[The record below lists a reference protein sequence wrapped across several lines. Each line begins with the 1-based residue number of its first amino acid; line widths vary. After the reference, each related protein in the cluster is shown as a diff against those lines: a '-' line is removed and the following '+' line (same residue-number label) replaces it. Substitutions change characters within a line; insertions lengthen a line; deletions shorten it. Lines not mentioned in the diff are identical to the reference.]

1 MNTLQIGIEKV
12 CTRSLT
18 VTILIVIISFTTG
31 LFTRAQQGEMSTLV
45 APLAK
50 GINHS
55 HKHRLVVLPFL
66 GPDPKDFP
74 LGAYLAKQ
82 ISANLSSMVRNLE
95 TIDASE
101 AHVPLKHWVYDPKAL
116 EEFVAKTNAEI
127 VVTGSFSPF
136 GNSLGISL
144 EALKRGERKILAQNN
159 GQIPLT
165 PELRGLIPQAVKF
178 ETPADGIY
186 RGGWGGI
193 GMPECHSCPDPT
205 FPSNERSTGREGIV
219 VLNAVIGTD
228 GRAHQIEVE
237 KGTSQSFQEAAIKA
251 VAKWKFQPAK
261 GPDGT
266 LVAVRIPIEV
276 IFRYFGH

>member
-1 MNTLQIGIEKV
+1 MNTLRTGIEKT
-12 CTRSLT
+12 CIRPLT
-18 VTILIVIISFTTG
+18 IAILIVIIFLTTG
-31 LFTRAQQGEMSTLV
+31 PFARAQQGEMSILV

-66 GPDPKDFP
+66 GSDPKDFP

-82 ISANLSSMVRNLE
+82 VSANLSSAVRGLE

-101 AHVPLKHWVYDPKAL
+101 AHVPLKDWVYDPKAL

-127 VVTGSFSPF
+127 VVTGSFSAF
-136 GNSLGISL
+136 GESLGISL
-144 EALKRGERKILAQNN
+144 EALKRGERKILAQSN
-159 GQIPLT
+159 GQIRLT
-165 PELRGLIPQAVKF
+165 PELRELIPQSMKF

-193 GMPECHSCPDPT
+193 GMPECRSCPDPS
-205 FPSNERSTGREGIV
+205 FPSSEQSTGREGVV

-237 KGTSQSFQEAAIKA
+237 KGTSQSFEEAAIKA
-251 VAKWKFQPAK
+251 VTKWKFQPAR

-276 IFRYFGH
+276 TFRYFGH